1 MGSLATFKTT
11 YLNSTVVPTA
21 QRLALAGAVAAIDLR
36 VADGATVTNAR
47 AQVAN
52 NRAKAVVH
60 KAQQV
65 SSPYQSTLAADFY
78 ALDAA

>member
-1 MGSLATFKTT
+1 MTSLATFKTA
-11 YLNSTVVPTA
+11 YLTSTVVPTA

-36 VADGATVTNAR
+36 VGDGATVAAAR
-47 AQVAN
+47 AQVSN
-52 NRAKAVVH
+52 QRAKTVVH

-65 SSPYQSTLAADFY
+65 SAPYQGTLAADFY